1 MQTKEQRAKRA
12 KLVADARA
20 ISDAV
25 KDGETMSAED
35 SAKFDAIMAEA
46 DKLKADIDRI
56 ERLDDAEI
64 ELKNKIGHRAGREN
78 ISEDEAKAKAAV
90 EAAAFKHYM
99 RFGVN
104 GMDDD
109 IKSVALPRIK
119 AAQGT
124 GIDSAGG
131 YLVPTGFYSDL
142 IQAQLAFAGLVGG
155 ECRLNIRTFLQGHG
169 SQAGLVLRAGGR
181 LGWRGEQ
188 LDSFQRDSGD
198 TNQCCEVLAGF
209 HGGPSGVSH
218 FCTET
223 QSIHPR
229 GIDLQRGGGAGLQ
242 PLFQNPAHTI
252 RALQRFRKQRDL
264 RFCGDGVEQRGVN

>member
-90 EAAAFKHYM
+90 EAAA
-99 RFGVN
+99 
-104 GMDDD
+104 
-109 IKSVALPRIK
+109 S
-119 AAQGT
+119 AADAT
-124 GIDSAGG
+124 IATANTSTTTTTTHTT
-131 YLVPTGFYSDL
+131 PT
-142 IQAQLAFAGLVGG
+142 
-155 ECRLNIRTFLQGHG
+155 RRTHQ
-169 SQAGLVLRAGGR
+169 RAYHR
-181 LGWRGEQ
+181 
-188 LDSFQRDSGD
+188 
-198 TNQCCEVLAGF
+198 
-209 HGGPSGVSH
+209 
-218 FCTET
+218 
-223 QSIHPR
+223 
-229 GIDLQRGGGAGLQ
+229 
-242 PLFQNPAHTI
+242 
-252 RALQRFRKQRDL
+252 
-264 RFCGDGVEQRGVN
+264 